1 MPTSPVW
8 WRLCGVSA
16 VLAVAT
22 ALLMAF
28 SRSPSSSAPVPTPT
42 APTDESAA
50 GTRAPEPLAIV
61 GEWEGRLA
69 VFPAR
74 GAPPTEVYDVFL
86 SSLPPAEQETL
97 AAGIPVFDEVSLSRL
112 LEDYTG

>member
-1 MPTSPVW
+1 MSPVW

-16 VLAVAT
+16 TLAVVT

-28 SRSPSSSAPVPTPT
+28 SRSPAPSPAPTPT
-42 APTDESAA
+42 DPTDGSAVA
-50 GTRAPEPLAIV
+50 TGAPEPLAIV

-74 GAPPTEVYDVFL
+74 GAAPTEVYDVFI
-86 SSLPPAEQETL
+86 SSLPPAEQEAL
-97 AAGIPVFDEVSLSRL
+97 AAGIPVFDEVSLGRL